1 MKFEE
6 FNPQKTTQLVG
17 YDKEFLLFKEMIFKN
32 QLPKVS
38 MLTGEKGIGKF
49 TFINHLMHF
58 YFDKKNYN
66 EKNFTI
72 SKKDIFHNQLIKNIF
87 SNILYINSSSYKNVK
102 IDDMRK
108 LKLDLLKPPLNNE
121 KRFIIIDEIETFNTN
136 SLNAILKLIEE
147 PTKNNF
153 FMLINNKSRTLLET
167 VKSRSIEF
175 NINLNSKLKN
185 KILSFL
191 MSYFNQ
197 SLKINE
203 NLVNISPGNMLKI
216 NSFFLEEKIDIED
229 NFFENFNHIL
239 NLYKKEKNDF
249 YKFFLIFLVEYY
261 FQFKKLKNVFNNKQ
275 IIKKRSFFIKNIND
289 YFLYNLNQSTLV
301 NSLQSEINNE

>member
-261 FQFKKLKNVFNNKQ
+261 FQFKKLKNVFN
-275 IIKKRSFFIKNIND
+275 KK
-289 YFLYNLNQSTLV
+289 
-301 NSLQSEINNE
+301 

>member
-1 MKFEE
+1 MKFEA
-6 FNPQKTTQLVG
+6 FDPKKTTQLVG
-17 YDKEFLLFKEMIFKN
+17 YEKEFLFFKEMILKN

-58 YFDKKNYN
+58 YFDKKNYS

-87 SNILYINSSSYKNVK
+87 SNILHINSSFYKNVK
-102 IDDMRK
+102 IDDIRK

-121 KRFIIIDEIETFNTN
+121 KRFIIIDEIETFNSN

-153 FMLINNKSRTLLET
+153 FILINNKSRTLLET

-175 NINLNSKLKN
+175 NINLNFKMKN
-185 KILSFL
+185 KILIFL
-191 MSYFNQ
+191 ISYFNQ
-197 SLKINE
+197 PLNINKSLID
-203 NLVNISPGNMLKI
+203 ISPGNFLKV
-216 NSFFLEEKIDIED
+216 NSFFSEEKIEIED
-229 NFFENFNHIL
+229 NFFKNFNYIL

-249 YKFFLIFLVEYY
+249 YKFFLIFFVEYY
-261 FQFKKLKNVFNNKQ
+261 FQHKKLKNVYNNKQ
-275 IIKKRSFFIKNIND
+275 IIKKRSFFVKNIND